1 MTYKQLEEANSLKSQ
16 IDDLTRRIDFVDK
29 ARGHILVIKA
39 IGTAVEIS
47 IPEEMRAVILDM
59 LDGYFVRERWD
70 KSKKLDDM

>member
-1 MTYKQLEEANSLKSQ
+1 MTYKQLEEANSLKFQ
-16 IDDLTRRIDFVDK
+16 IDDLTRRIDLVDK

-39 IGTAVEIS
+39 IGTPVEIS